1 MQVKW
6 LVPVLVGASLLTAC
20 GDSPTATS
28 TTAVNLSSTAY
39 QTLPPTESTLPP
51 TSVPADGAGTPGEV
65 TTDVTEYEV
74 AAGDVPFNVATRF
87 GVTLDALNLANV
99 DTPNYSSFYVGLK
112 IKIPAGA
119 TIPTATTPPTSVPG
133 SGTTVAPVTTI
144 APDSNGCTPGTYVIV
159 EGDLPGTV
167 AKNFNVT
174 LDQLNAA
181 NANTKGYSNFIVGVT
196 IVIPCS

>member
-6 LVPVLVGASLLTAC
+6 LVPVLVGASLLSAC

-39 QTLPPTESTLPP
+39 QTLPPTESTLPVETTLP
-51 TSVPADGAGTPGEV
+51 TEGQVSVDAQEYTIVGGDYLVGIASRFKVTADAIALANNWADGINHPLYAGDKIIIPGGAIIPPP
-65 TTDVTEYEV
+65 TTATTV
-74 AAGDVPFNVATRF
+74 AAGGGSATT
-87 GVTLDALNLANV
+87 V
-99 DTPNYSSFYVGLK
+99 
-112 IKIPAGA
+112 
-119 TIPTATTPPTSVPG
+119 PTATTL
-133 SGTTVAPVTTI
+133 A
-144 APDSNGCTPGTYVIV
+144 ADSNGCTPGTHVIV

-167 AKNFNVT
+167 AQKYNVT

-181 NANTKGYSNFIVGVT
+181 NANTKGYTNFIVGVT